1 MKAAEHSASLLGG
14 DKIDPGNFPGDHPN
28 ALTKA
33 EQAMA
38 GPAVSAARV
47 PKRSSTTPLT
57 GIPANR
63 PTAKAV
69 IVCAAVP
76 GLMSKDFASTGSAGT
91 IIDHIP
97 AS

>member
-1 MKAAEHSASLLGG
+1 MLSPMPSRKTKTKMKLNQGMNPAKSA
-14 DKIDPGNFPGDHPN
+14 
-28 ALTKA
+28 A

-57 GIPANR
+57 GIPTNR

-97 AS
+97 ASSVLV